1 MIIGNPIMAGASGP
15 AASIFV
21 TGLSET
27 DTVTAVHKKTVQVPN
42 PAAHGLPDGYTELE
56 YIESTGTQYIDV
68 LNFEVASDFG
78 FEIDFAAAYISG
90 QGLFS
95 FHDNDGGTWT
105 RLYDVNNHRYVSR
118 FDNEQ
123 YFTPTSDRQIVT
135 LNGSSGDVAIDGVT
149 QFTLSTISNTASGIM
164 CIFGMETLG
173 NHSGLST
180 GKIYSLK
187 FKTGSDTTHSFIP
200 AKRNSDFA
208 IGLYDL
214 VNNVF
219 YTNAGTGTFTAG
231 SEIPAYIEI
240 TVDDKTLTG
249 KWTQKPNPASVVP
262 DGYTQLEYI
271 ESTGT
276 QYINTGLNCDKYIV
290 RAKYKYT
297 AESYHIL
304 SAYNSSNGAFEW
316 IGQYNNFHRIV
327 ALPTMDWKT
336 SSSTLSI
343 GTVYEEVSKIL
354 DGEQSLSVDGV
365 TVINQTYSSITVPN
379 APVCMFA
386 YSLENSDDFTKA
398 IVYKLSISDKNDKQL
413 RDFIPAKRNSD
424 GAIGMYDLITNTFY
438 GNSGTGTFNAG
449 PEIPQT
455 IDGFLIKPIRDF
467 GTWTVT
473 ATNGEKTDTQDVMV
487 DAITEYEIEMSLY
500 KLWLYRNG
508 DECEDISGGWS
519 VNDNINWANYSTR
532 GFVSKG
538 ETIKLWA
545 NSNNRVS
552 AVQTSNPIDLTGFSK
567 LIFRFGN
574 PSGTSSIAFGF
585 ASTTSGNINE
595 NYLVPPAKYMWDTTT
610 PVNTYELD
618 ISSLNGFYYAT
629 FAFVSSGSSS
639 DASSAE
645 LEYAYLFD

>member
-487 DAITEYEIEMSLY
+487 DVITEYVIEMSY
-500 KLWLYRNG
+500 KLWLFRDG
-508 DECEDISGGWS
+508 DECEDVTGGWS
-519 VNDNINWANYSTR
+519 ATGYTRDSYTVYAGSISDGALVVSLNSVDGSTECII
-532 GFVSKG
+532 G
-538 ETIKLWA
+538 T
-545 NSNNRVS
+545 N
-552 AVQTSNPIDLTGFSK
+552 NPIDFSSYSK
-567 LIFRFGN
+567 CYVDYLVTENNEWN
-574 PSGTSSIAFGF
+574 PSLKASSGKNFESTKLF
-585 ASTTSGNINE
+585 AVYGPTVFTANE
-595 NYLVPPAKYMWDTTT
+595 RKTL
-610 PVNTYELD
+610 EID
-618 ISSLNGFYYAT
+618 ISNVNASGYLQLFITMVTTAKFYKIW
-629 FAFVSSGSSS
+629 
-639 DASSAE
+639 
-645 LEYAYLFD
+645 LE

>member
-1 MIIGNPIMAGASGP
+1 MIIGNPIMAGVSGP
-15 AASIFV
+15 YASIFV

-42 PAAHGLPDGYTELE
+42 PEYVVPTGYTQLE

-95 FHDNDGGTWT
+95 FRDNDGGTWT

-164 CIFGMETLG
+164 CIFGMENLG

-200 AKRNSDFA
+200 AKRNSDSV

-219 YTNAGTGTFTAG
+219 YTNAGTGAFTAG
-231 SEIPAYIEI
+231 SEIPAYIEM

-249 KWTQKPNPASVVP
+249 KWTQKPNPEFITLP

-276 QYINTGLNCDKYIV
+276 QYIDTGITITQNIGVYLDFVLNNDISSSNVGTFFGGRDSTNSCWICSYNRYQTGSFDFGTTHYEAFLTSGKRMQLELKEQTYTTSEGGNISLPTTSFNTN
-290 RAKYKYT
+290 
-297 AESYHIL
+297 L
-304 SAYNSSNGAFEW
+304 SAYLFAA
-316 IGQYNNFHRIV
+316 NNNRTAHEHANFR
-327 ALPTMDWKT
+327 L
-336 SSSTLSI
+336 
-343 GTVYEEVSKIL
+343 
-354 DGEQSLSVDGV
+354 
-365 TVINQTYSSITVPN
+365 YSSKLYDGSTVVRNFIP
-379 APVCMFA
+379 C
-386 YSLENSDDFTKA
+386 KR
-398 IVYKLSISDKNDKQL
+398 ISD
-413 RDFIPAKRNSD
+413 SV
-424 GAIGMYDLITNTFY
+424 IGLYDLVNDVFYTNA
-438 GNSGTGTFNAG
+438 GTGEFAAG
-449 PEIPQT
+449 AEVPQT
-455 IDGFLIKPIRDF
+455 IYGFLIKPIRDF

-473 ATNGEKTDTQDVMV
+473 ATDGTKTATQDVLV
-487 DAITEYEIEMSLY
+487 DVITEYEIEMSY
-500 KLWLYRNG
+500 KLWLYKNG
-508 DECEDISGGWS
+508 DECEDITGGWNATYTGTLRAYIRDGYLEIS
-519 VNDNINWANYSTR
+519 SANGNAGYGFINT
-532 GFVSKG
+532 
-538 ETIKLWA
+538 
-545 NSNNRVS
+545 NN
-552 AVQTSNPIDLTGFSK
+552 
-567 LIFRFGN
+567 LI
-574 PSGTSSIAFGF
+574 
-585 ASTTSGNINE
+585 
-595 NYLVPPAKYMWDTTT
+595 
-610 PVNTYELD
+610 D
-618 ISSLNGFYYAT
+618 ISSYSQICMEYTRPSAADTFQLNTYPDAAMSSKIAHVTPISSVSKQIFRSDLVAQEKT
-629 FAFVSSGSSS
+629 NRFVGLLA
-639 DASSAE
+639 DNTGYVYKIW
-645 LEYAYLFD
+645 LE